1 MLLAVRQQ
9 IGEVTTPLCLRLIT
23 GAQHHA
29 PLKSLPCA
37 RCIIHTRSLPESM
50 TLSLGTFIE
59 SAIKIKCQKKISI
72 RITDPPPKKKE
83 PMLLYI
89 LLVSSL

>member
-59 SAIKIKCQKKISI
+59 SAIKIKCQKKMSI